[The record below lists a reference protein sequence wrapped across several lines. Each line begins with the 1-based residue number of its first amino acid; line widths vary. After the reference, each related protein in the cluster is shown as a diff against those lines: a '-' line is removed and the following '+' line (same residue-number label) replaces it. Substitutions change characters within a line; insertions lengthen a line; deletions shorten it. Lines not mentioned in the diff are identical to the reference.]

1 MDRSP
6 PRTMT
11 HAAPRSTTRA
21 ARAAAAA
28 RLAAHAARPDASAYS
43 VLPPAPAPFAGVTP
57 RLVISAAAAARAMDW
72 ACA

>member
-1 MDRSP
+1 MIHTAAR
-6 PRTMT
+6 RTDK
-11 HAAPRSTTRA
+11 A

-28 RLAAHAARPDASAYS
+28 RLAAHVARPDASAYS
-43 VLPPAPAPFAGVTP
+43 VLPAAPAPFAGVTP